1 MKPVASGRLPGL
13 AAPAGFAALA
23 AVLAAVGELGWSEAT
38 AAALAAVV
46 GSGLPALAGGH
57 GWRRRLAELTMLPP
71 AWALVMIP
79 DPLMRRAAVA
89 PLLAA
94 AAAAATAAAWS
105 RTRSGVRPVLA
116 AALGVACRSAVGL
129 EGAAGATGAVL
140 AVVAAAVAPAGI
152 AVRWPAGGLAAA
164 ALVGIAPIQS
174 SPWLGGMLAA
184 GGLAIGLVGGRPRS
198 AFRPWGWAP
207 GIAGIGLAAAAVVP
221 FGLPPS
227 GPASAATVAGA
238 GVLLAATAWLPAG
251 PAGVLWLLLPATTG
265 PPLPPPPDHAAFR
278 LEAGAPPAVLWP
290 ARGPRYGLDLAL
302 GNGAGVPAGTPLAR
316 LETSLGTTVLRAGEH
331 GAEAA
336 RQRHDVRRVA
346 AHGLPANPVWR
357 PAGWGGPVPWRVAGR
372 TIVPVADGE
381 RPVLTRDPDLDPR
394 VVLVVETGGPAAP
407 TAPRTWDLGEW
418 LLAAAVAAALLQL
431 LSGTWRRPV
440 AAVPW
445 ALLAA
450 GAWLAR
456 LPVEPVRLLGE
467 RFAVDLALAAL
478 LAAWLP
484 AARSWLGRGRVALA
498 AAALLLPLAVA
509 TPRLTPP
516 LYGDEPF
523 HLRVMQS
530 LVEDR
535 DLDLADDVAPVPAE
549 RRYQEDGH
557 LFHSPALGVLL
568 APAYAA
574 GGRTGAL
581 LALALAA
588 AAVVALV
595 VRRSRALGVPASRGA
610 MLALALLL
618 TYPLA
623 IYATQIW
630 PEVPG
635 ALAVALLL
643 VLAGDRPVTGAV
655 VAALAVA
662 VKARL
667 ALVTLPVLVAGW
679 WRAGGRRRPGA
690 VLAAAAAAAAAGLA
704 VGWVT
709 MGHPFGYYRRLHH
722 LLPSDPLQPVRVV
735 AGLAVDAAG
744 GLLVAAPLLLLGALG
759 LGALWRRGG
768 PAERGLVVGLGATVA
783 ALLHSLEWYGG
794 GAPPARYL
802 VPALPVF
809 ALGLGMVLTR
819 PVRWRAWAWLLA
831 VPSFAVWWVLVTR
844 PHLSLNPGDGSWWAT
859 TALAR
864 RLAADARWLTPSLLV
879 PGPAVWVAAAA
890 VAAAVVAGW
899 LARRRARAV
908 SRLAVG
914 VWLAVAAAVV
924 GAAVLR
930 PDRVVEL
937 EAAQVRRFGGAPQP
951 PEGTPSR
958 FTVPNGWRIGDGD
971 RVEVPLRL
979 PPDARVMLEGWL
991 AGPAR
996 AGAVLHVRWDDGPEI
1011 ARPVRGR
1018 RRDARLELPGVP
1030 GPGHR
1035 RLSIRL
1041 EAPRGGL
1048 AVLDRLVVE
1057 R

>member
-1 MKPVASGRLPGL
+1 MNPVLSGRLPGL

-23 AVLAAVGELGWSEAT
+23 AVLAAVGELGWGE
-38 AAALAAVV
+38 AAAAATAAVV

-57 GWRRRLAELTMLPP
+57 GSRRRLAELTLLPP
-71 AWALVMIP
+71 AWALVMVP

-89 PLLAA
+89 PLLVA

-105 RTRSGVRPVLA
+105 RARPAVRPLLA
-116 AALGVACRSAVGL
+116 AGLGLACRAAVGL
-129 EGAAGATGAVL
+129 AGAAGGAGAGL
-140 AVVAAAVAPAGI
+140 AVVAAVVAPAAI
-152 AVRWPAGGLAAA
+152 TRRWPAGGLVAAA
-164 ALVGIAPIQS
+164 MVGLAPVQS
-174 SPWLGGMLAA
+174 SPWLGAALAVGA
-184 GGLAIGLVGGRPRS
+184 LAVGLVGGQTPI

-207 GIAGIGLAAAAVVP
+207 GVAGIGLAAATVVP
-221 FGLPPS
+221 FGLPPA
-227 GPASAATVAGA
+227 GPATALTVAGA
-238 GVLLAATAWLPAG
+238 GALLAATAWLPAG
-251 PAGVLWLLLPATTG
+251 PAGVLWLLLPAATG

-290 ARGPRYGLDLAL
+290 ARGSRYGLDLAL
-302 GNGAGVPAGTPLAR
+302 GHGAGVPEGTPVAR
-316 LETSLGTTVLRAGEH
+316 LETSLGTTVLLAGEH
-331 GAEAA
+331 AAETA
-336 RQRHDVRRVA
+336 RARPDVRRVA
-346 AHGLPANPVWR
+346 AHGLPANAVWR
-357 PAGWGGPVPWRVAGR
+357 PAGWGGPAPWRVAGR
-372 TIVPVADGE
+372 TTVPVADGE
-381 RPVLTRDPDLDPR
+381 RPVLTRDPGLDPR

-407 TAPRTWDLGEW
+407 TAPRAWALGEW

-431 LSGTWRRPV
+431 LSGTWRRPA

-456 LPVEPVRLLGE
+456 LPVEPVRLLAE
-467 RFAVDLALAAL
+467 RFAVDLVLAAL

-498 AAALLLPLAVA
+498 AAALLVPLAAA

-530 LVEDR
+530 LVEDG
-535 DLDLADDVAPVPAE
+535 DLDLADDLAPVPAE
-549 RRYQEDGH
+549 RRYQEDGR

-595 VRRSRALGVPASRGA
+595 VRRSRALGVPARRGRL
-610 MLALALLL
+610 LALALLL

-623 IYATQIW
+623 IYATQVW

-643 VLAGDRPVTGAV
+643 VLAGDRPLAGAA
-655 VAALAVA
+655 VAAVA
-662 VKARL
+662 VAIKARL
-667 ALVTLPVLVAGW
+667 ALLTLPVLAAGW
-679 WRAGGRRRPGA
+679 WRAGGPRRRGA
-690 VLAAAAAAAAAGLA
+690 ALAAVAAAAAAGLA
-704 VGWVT
+704 VGWAT
-709 MGHPFGYYRRLHH
+709 MGHPFGFYRRLHH

-735 AGLAVDAAG
+735 AGLLVDAAG
-744 GLLVAAPLLLLGALG
+744 GLAFSAPLLLLGALG

-768 PAERGLVVGLGATVA
+768 TAERGVVVGLGATVA

-802 VPALPVF
+802 VPALP
-809 ALGLGMVLTR
+809 ALGLGLGMVLTR
-819 PVRWRAWAWLLA
+819 PYRWRAWGWLLA

-844 PHLSLNPGDGSWWAT
+844 PHLSLNPGEGSWWAT
-859 TALAR
+859 TGLAR
-864 RLAADARWLTPSLLV
+864 RLAADTRWLTPSLLV
-879 PGPAVWVAAAA
+879 PGPAAWAAAA
-890 VAAAVVAGW
+890 ALAAAVVAGW

-908 SRLAVG
+908 SRMAVG
-914 VWLAVAAAVV
+914 GWLVVAAALV
-924 GAAVLR
+924 GAAVVR
-930 PDRVVEL
+930 PDRVVEM

-958 FTVPNGWRIGDGD
+958 FTVPNGWRLGDGD

-979 PPDARVMLEGWL
+979 PPGARVVLEGWL

-996 AGAVLHVRWDDGPEI
+996 AGVVLHVRWDDGPEI

-1018 RRDARLELPGVP
+1018 RRDARLVLPGAP
-1030 GPGHR
+1030 GPGRH

-1048 AVLDRLVVE
+1048 AVLDRVVVE
-1057 R
+1057 G